1 MDINLYQRD
10 DLEKRIIINF
20 GNYVFSQADIS
31 ENLSFQQSVNTDG
44 DFVIGVASCAQMDFD
59 INNMA
64 QKITDSDLAGR
75 EFTYW
80 AGALTSS
87 ASKKAIY
94 NMIGKDMVVLNGS
107 IAYAGSGRAPYLS
120 VWDLDESEMSGL
132 PEQPPHPVKSL
143 FLVDGKLYCGHDEAP
158 YLTAYA
164 VSGKELSKLSE
175 ISLNAFQIEQIQR
188 FNKDMRASFL
198 EGKLQREYRTKSVNG
213 AVDFIE
219 DTFEYNQ
226 ISRMIADQVTR
237 QNDNKLHVT
246 SYDFMCKADKN
257 IDKWTEGLLFPINAL
272 EYLKKLCVFLE
283 IELAPPGFL
292 NDDYVIQKSYRT
304 QNITGRQAIQWVAQ
318 MAGCF
323 AMMDEYGRLEIRW
336 YRKRDYR
343 IDEQSYTAISSE
355 SYITKPIDKLQIS
368 AVENDIGVVVP
379 ADDPTKTNTYII
391 QNNPLFYALTD
402 AELRPTAQNLF
413 DALKSFVYRPFSVS
427 FIWGNP
433 LLRAGDI
440 VTVKSRKGQDFQAVV
455 MSYKLTGVQAL
466 NGTMTATGGEV
477 RETQADPVNQ
487 QIQALRMRSNQLV
500 MDLEKTQNTLTTI
513 TTDIETVKDDI
524 TGLDKS
530 VETITKEV
538 GSLTLT
544 SNSLVVSFDE
554 LKTDLD
560 GVVQAQESHKLTF
573 DKEGLT
579 IYNGGFRINDGERD
593 IFSVAADGSGVQM
606 VGTFGTEYSY
616 TTGQNHVETRGVW
629 FKEGRLQFT
638 SEGKDAAYF
647 EVSKFSDGTNYV
659 KTNAYFNQL
668 HTSSVYAHGFYLWF
682 DNGWRM
688 MFPSLVGETDSAWD
702 LKLSKDNYS
711 GPDS

>member
-1 MDINLYQRD
+1 
-10 DLEKRIIINF
+10 
-20 GNYVFSQADIS
+20 
-31 ENLSFQQSVNTDG
+31 
-44 DFVIGVASCAQMDFD
+44 
-59 INNMA
+59 
-64 QKITDSDLAGR
+64 
-75 EFTYW
+75 
-80 AGALTSS
+80 
-87 ASKKAIY
+87 
-94 NMIGKDMVVLNGS
+94 
-107 IAYAGSGRAPYLS
+107 
-120 VWDLDESEMSGL
+120 
-132 PEQPPHPVKSL
+132 
-143 FLVDGKLYCGHDEAP
+143 
-158 YLTAYA
+158 
-164 VSGKELSKLSE
+164 
-175 ISLNAFQIEQIQR
+175 
-188 FNKDMRASFL
+188 
-198 EGKLQREYRTKSVNG
+198 
-213 AVDFIE
+213 
-219 DTFEYNQ
+219 
-226 ISRMIADQVTR
+226 
-237 QNDNKLHVT
+237 
-246 SYDFMCKADKN
+246 
-257 IDKWTEGLLFPINAL
+257 
-272 EYLKKLCVFLE
+272 
-283 IELAPPGFL
+283 
-292 NDDYVIQKSYRT
+292 
-304 QNITGRQAIQWVAQ
+304 
-318 MAGCF
+318 
-323 AMMDEYGRLEIRW
+323 MMDEYGRLEIRW

-402 AELRPTAQNLF
+402 AELRPAAQNLF

-466 NGTMTATGGEV
+466 NGTMSATGGEM

-538 GSLTLT
+538 GNLTLT